1 MHVAC
6 CKFIVLIKKLKIM
19 KTESMIN
26 ELEGK
31 LTEEEMNN
39 VNGGAILL
47 GTDDSEYIM
56 LPEEVNIPL

>member
-1 MHVAC
+1 
-6 CKFIVLIKKLKIM
+6 M